1 MKNGFTVIELV
12 MVIAIFA
19 IVTSIALPEYTRSL
33 ANTRVKATAESILAG
48 LRDARSNAIQ
58 RNAPVRFQLMS
69 SLDSSCTFSTTSPQ
83 WVTSETNQVSTG
95 NPESM
100 CEYEPWTPPDP
111 CVDQGVHSCAND
123 PQIITKSNPTS
134 DQTVT
139 VTADQPVVVFSPLG
153 RITND
158 PLTGYASPISLI
170 QIRSTVSGTK
180 QIDIRITSPN
190 GAVKICIPSATAGS
204 PNGC

>member
-1 MKNGFTVIELV
+1 MKNGFTIIEL
-12 MVIAIFA
+12 MIVIAIFA
-19 IVTSIALPEYTRSL
+19 ILSAIALPEYTRSV
-33 ANTRVKATAESILAG
+33 ANSRVKATAESILAG

-69 SLDSSCTFSTTSPQ
+69 SLDSSCTFSANSAL

-95 NPESM
+95 NPDNM
-100 CEYEPWTPPDP
+100 CDYEPWTPPDP

-123 PQIITKSNPTS
+123 PQIITKSNPAS
-134 DQTVT
+134 DQTIT

-190 GAVKICIPSATAGS
+190 GAVKICNPSATAGS
-204 PNGC
+204 PDAC

>member
-1 MKNGFTVIELV
+1 MKNGFTMIELI

-19 IVTSIALPEYTRSL
+19 IITAIALPEYTRSV
-33 ANTRVKATAESILAG
+33 ANNRVKAAAESILSG
-48 LRDARSNAIQ
+48 LRDARSSAIQ

-69 SLDSSCTFSTTSPQ
+69 SLDSSCTFATNSPL
-83 WVTSETNQVSTG
+83 WLTSETNQVSTG

-100 CEYEPWTPPDP
+100 CEYEPWTPQDP

-123 PQIITKSNPTS
+123 PQIITKSNPSS
-134 DQTVT
+134 DQTIS

-153 RITND
+153 IITND

-170 QIRSTVSGTK
+170 QIRSSVSGTR

-190 GAVKICIPSATAGS
+190 GAVKICNPSATAGS
-204 PNGC
+204 PDAC